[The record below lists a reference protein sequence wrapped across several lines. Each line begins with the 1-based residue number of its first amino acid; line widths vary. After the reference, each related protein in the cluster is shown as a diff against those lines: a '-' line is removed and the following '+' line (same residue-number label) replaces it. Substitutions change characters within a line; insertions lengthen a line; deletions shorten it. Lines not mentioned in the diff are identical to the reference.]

1 MFDISDD
8 EEEGEEENVEP
19 IPEAENEEE
28 DYEEVIDNDL
38 VEKKIELAR
47 TKLKEKTYRINEL

>member
-1 MFDISDD
+1 V
-8 EEEGEEENVEP
+8 NP

-28 DYEEVIDNDL
+28 DYEEPVENEES

-47 TKLKEKTYRINEL
+47 TKLKEKTYRINELQ